1 MNVIL
6 SKVFF
11 PEHPKAGEETHFKE
25 SVINGT
31 KKHSCR
37 GNANYWQEHLSSA
50 QKAGRD
56 VSIRQWEG
64 KPYRSKQ
71 GTILD
76 VPAKLCDIQRVSI
89 AVSSPTPRLLQ
100 DRDKKAIFWEGLTFT
115 GWLNSKEQIDLNEVA
130 KNDGLT
136 PEDFAAFI
144 FPVFKQRQSRYL
156 TFAIIHFTTFRY

>member
-37 GNANYWQEHLSSA
+37 GNFHYWRKQMQNA

-56 VSIRQWEG
+56 VSIRRWEG

-71 GTILD
+71 ETILD
-76 VPAKLCDIQRVSI
+76 VPANKCDVQTVSI
-89 AVSSPTPRLLQ
+89 TVNSHNPRLPLSP
-100 DRDKKAIFWEGLTFT
+100 KAILWDGLAFT
-115 GWLNSKEQIDLNEVA
+115 GWLEGKEEIDLNEVA